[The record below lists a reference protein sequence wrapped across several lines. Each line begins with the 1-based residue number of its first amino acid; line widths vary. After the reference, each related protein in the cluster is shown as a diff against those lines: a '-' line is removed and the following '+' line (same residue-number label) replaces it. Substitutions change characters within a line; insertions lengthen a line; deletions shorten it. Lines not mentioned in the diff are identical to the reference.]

1 MKSGQGPHPARWAVP
16 TPGARLS
23 CAPSVM
29 MRARD
34 TVPRVARGHGARRAR
49 RACGG
54 HGARRVRRDADVRGL
69 QGALPPGPSL
79 GAACPEPWWAGPTP
93 SARLSCAP
101 SVMLCARDTVP
112 RVARRHGARRAR
124 RACGGHGARRVR
136 RDADVRGLQG
146 ALPPGPSLGAACPEP
161 WWAGPTPSA
170 RLSCAPSVMLCA
182 RDTVPR
188 VARRHGARRARRACG
203 GHGAQRV
210 RRDADVRGQGAL
222 PPRTPLAI
230 FGDLWCWLHVCRSLY
245 IREGMLH
252 LAIPAAWPEQ
262 PPSAS
267 AGGRHLSQLR
277 RRAHKKI
284 LPQRGRC
291 HGESRDG

>member
-54 HGARRVRRDADVRGL
+54 SRRTKGAPRRGRAG
-69 QGALPPGPSL
+69 PPGGIAPCPPL
-79 GAACPEPWWAGPTP
+79 GAAYPEPWWAGHTP
-93 SARLSCAP
+93 SS
-101 SVMLCARDTVP
+101 
-112 RVARRHGARRAR
+112 
-124 RACGGHGARRVR
+124 
-136 RDADVRGLQG
+136 
-146 ALPPGPSLGAACPEP
+146 
-161 WWAGPTPSA
+161 